1 MLGKLLTP
9 DLPHAIAHGQKH
21 SVVERGKAATRD
33 SGDGGGI
40 DWRAADFCHI
50 YSDNFR
56 YKFDRKPNLYD
67 LFKLWA
73 LE

>member
-40 DWRAADFCHI
+40 DW
-50 YSDNFR
+50 
-56 YKFDRKPNLYD
+56 
-67 LFKLWA
+67 
-73 LE
+73 